1 MYFKAVLKTESVYN
15 LMPKSF
21 HWIAYI
27 LLVYCSLM
35 SYMNYNR
42 FSYEP
47 KEKYIVPMGVIKINF
62 ILQIYQKYIVS
73 LKTNLIYY
81 YQIHL
86 YIIYVDIFGMNI
98 FE

>member
-15 LMPKSF
+15 LMPTSF

-35 SYMNYNR
+35 SYMNYNQ

-47 KEKYIVPMGVIKINF
+47 KEKYIVHVGVIKINF
-62 ILQIYQKYIVS
+62 ILQIYQKIYRKLKKNPYILLTDS
-73 LKTNLIYY
+73 P
-81 YQIHL
+81 L
-86 YIIYVDIFGMNI
+86 YNI
-98 FE
+98 CGYFWNEYF

>member
-1 MYFKAVLKTESVYN
+1 
-15 LMPKSF
+15 MPSSF

-42 FSYEP
+42 FSNEP
-47 KEKYIVPMGVIKINF
+47 KEKYIVHVGVIKINF

-73 LKTNLIYY
+73 LKKNPYILSTDSP
-81 YQIHL
+81 L
-86 YIIYVDIFGMNI
+86 YNI
-98 FE
+98 CGYFWNEYF